1 MAYSEKSNYMAT
13 DGLLFAGEVVLSH
26 YIRTRTLFG
35 CVLRG
40 RIWSANRLSICA
52 SRDRYESQV
61 GQSPVGSIHSG
72 CWARRSWLICC
83 LSSAYGSFL

>member
-13 DGLLFAGEVVLSH
+13 DGLLFAGEVVFSH
-26 YIRTRTLFG
+26 YIQSRTLFG

-72 CWARRSWLICC
+72 CCARRSSLIC
-83 LSSAYGSFL
+83 SFSFEYGSFL